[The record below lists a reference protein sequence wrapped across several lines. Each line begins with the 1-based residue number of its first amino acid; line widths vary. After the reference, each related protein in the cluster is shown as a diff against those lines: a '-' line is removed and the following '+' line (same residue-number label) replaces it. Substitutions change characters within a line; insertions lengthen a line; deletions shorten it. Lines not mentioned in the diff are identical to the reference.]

1 MIWKVRTMAVEKHKG
16 FLVRLTP
23 KTRAL
28 LDAAHED
35 KEMPRAHIINQ
46 ALKVYLKE
54 YNNVDLNARIDA
66 LNL

>member
-1 MIWKVRTMAVEKHKG
+1 MAACDYKS

-28 LDAAHED
+28 LDAAHLD

-54 YNNVDLNARIDA
+54 YNNVDLNARLNA
-66 LNL
+66 LKL

>member
-1 MIWKVRTMAVEKHKG
+1 MATDQYRS

-35 KEMPRAHIINQ
+35 REMPRAHIINQ

-54 YNNVDLNARIDA
+54 YNNIDINARIDA
-66 LNL
+66 LNI

>member
-1 MIWKVRTMAVEKHKG
+1 MAADKYKS

-23 KTRAL
+23 KTGAL

-35 KEMPRAHIINQ
+35 KEMPRAHIMNQ

-66 LNL
+66 LNI

>member
-1 MIWKVRTMAVEKHKG
+1 MEKTMAANDYKS

-28 LDAAHED
+28 LDAAHVD

-54 YNNVDLNARIDA
+54 YNRFDLNAKLDA
-66 LNL
+66 LNV

>member
-1 MIWKVRTMAVEKHKG
+1 MAADKYKS

-66 LNL
+66 LNI

>member
-1 MIWKVRTMAVEKHKG
+1 MAVEHKG

-54 YNNVDLNARIDA
+54 YNNADLNARIDS
-66 LNL
+66 LNV

>member
-1 MIWKVRTMAVEKHKG
+1 MEKTMAASDYKS

-28 LDAAHED
+28 LDAAHID

-54 YNNVDLNARIDA
+54 YNNVDLNTR
-66 LNL
+66 LNSLNV